1 MIARYV
7 NDLHENPVQPGD
19 VELAGDDVSCS
30 GPAMAGK
37 PGLLKVEKL

>member
-7 NDLHENPVQPGD
+7 NDLHENPVKAGD
-19 VELAGDDVSCS
+19 VELAEDEVSCS

-37 PGLLKVEKL
+37 PGLLKVEEL